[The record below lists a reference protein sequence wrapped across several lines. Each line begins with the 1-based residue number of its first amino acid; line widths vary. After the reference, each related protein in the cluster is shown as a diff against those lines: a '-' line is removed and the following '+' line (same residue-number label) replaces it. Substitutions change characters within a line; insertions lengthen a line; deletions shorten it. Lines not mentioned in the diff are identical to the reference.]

1 MQLCYVIDPI
11 AYPQNIDHERI
22 AWLRSLDGD
31 RSREVM
37 DLRKIEVLDVVRVI
51 RVQDLLRDE
60 SKLVTVR

>member
-1 MQLCYVIDPI
+1 
-11 AYPQNIDHERI
+11 
-22 AWLRSLDGD
+22 
-31 RSREVM
+31 M